1 MIKSEILRKNNI
13 SYFLSLAIQ
22 ELKSYGYDTERL
34 NNAKKGVYKNID
46 KIYNQN
52 PNYNDFELEL
62 RNYIASVDDAVYV
75 LERELIHF

>member
-1 MIKSEILRKNNI
+1 MIKSEILLKNNI

-22 ELKSYGYDTERL
+22 ELRSYGYSTERL
-34 NNAKKGVYKNID
+34 NKAKEGVYKTID

-52 PNYNDFELEL
+52 PNYSDFEVEL
-62 RNYIASVDDAVYV
+62 KSYIASVDDAVYV